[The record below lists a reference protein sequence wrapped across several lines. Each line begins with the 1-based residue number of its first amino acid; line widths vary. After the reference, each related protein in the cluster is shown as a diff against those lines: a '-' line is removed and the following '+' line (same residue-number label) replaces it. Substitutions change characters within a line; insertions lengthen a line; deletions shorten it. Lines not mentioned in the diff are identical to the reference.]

1 MSDTMEALNT
11 PMANRAADRWS
22 PGIAL
27 SSGVSGPMQ
36 AIGGLFAMSADAVR
50 FIFRKPFQWR
60 EFLEQA
66 WFVARVSLAPTL
78 LVAIPFT
85 VLVSFTLNILLRELG
100 EPILSFAELPRALR
114 DAERS
119 ALCVHDRLGNPRD
132 RRGIDGCAGFVDHAD
147 IQSAILPRHVQLD
160 GLRR

>member
-1 MSDTMEALNT
+1 
-11 PMANRAADRWS
+11 
-22 PGIAL
+22 
-27 SSGVSGPMQ
+27 
-36 AIGGLFAMSADAVR
+36 MSADAVR

-100 EPILSFAELPRALR
+100 RGGSSGRGGVWCGDPGGSAGDGVDRGRCRRDGDVCRSGVTHDPR
-114 DAERS
+114 
-119 ALCVHDRLGNPRD
+119 GD
-132 RRGIDGCAGFVDHAD
+132 RRHGGAGIN
-147 IQSAILPRHVQLD
+147 PVQRPVTRGMLARVR
-160 GLRR
+160 LRCF